1 MAVKPSTEQCRQRGL
16 VTELPAPGC
25 CWGTAAGGGFV
36 EVQGRG
42 ISGHTLS

>member
-16 VTELPAPGC
+16 VTEHPAPGC
-25 CWGTAAGGGFV
+25 CWGMAAGGGFV
-36 EVQGRG
+36 EVRGCG